1 MAAFMVEGGYPL
13 YGSQRV
19 SGAKN
24 AALPI
29 LAAALICPG
38 QVRLYDCP
46 RLRDVEN
53 MLAILRELGA
63 DYRWET
69 DGTLWL
75 DMAATSAY
83 TMPQRISKEI
93 RSSIFMLGPFWPVL
107 GGRYAPIPGAARSAT
122 GPLICT

>member
-75 DMAATSAY
+75 DMAATSATHIQGDPFLHLY
-83 TMPQRISKEI
+83 AGAP
-93 RSSIFMLGPFWPVL
+93 FGPFWA
-107 GGRYAPIPGAARSAT
+107 GGMHLSRGLRDRQPAH
-122 GPLICT
+122 